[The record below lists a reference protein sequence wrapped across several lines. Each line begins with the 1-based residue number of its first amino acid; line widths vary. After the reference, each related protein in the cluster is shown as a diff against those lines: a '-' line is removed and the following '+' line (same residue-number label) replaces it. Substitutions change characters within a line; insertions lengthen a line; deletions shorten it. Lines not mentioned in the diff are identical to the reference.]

1 MTTLSNR
8 AVAVTAFDHMN
19 LLDLSG
25 PLQALATA
33 NRLLESG
40 ARYDVRVVSAS
51 GGTITTG
58 CGLQVMTDSFESLR
72 GRRLDTLIVPGGC
85 AGRRFE
91 SPPALARWVAETSS
105 RVRRVCSVCT
115 GAFVLAEAG
124 LLAGRRAAT
133 HWDWA
138 DQLGQRYPAVEV
150 DADRIFVRDGAIWT
164 SAGVSAGI
172 DLTLALIEED
182 HGHRIAIETARQ
194 LVVFVKRAGGQSQF
208 SVPLKAQA
216 SRESR
221 FADLHA
227 WMAAHLAGDLRVEAL
242 AEKAGMSPR
251 TFARMYTAQ
260 TGRTPARTVDA
271 MRLEAACR
279 ALEETTLPLKAVATT
294 AGYADEQALR
304 RAFRRQLG
312 VGPNDYR
319 DRFSRHAPPQDGAD
333 GRPVRS
339 GRRHTT
345 ARDAS
350 PACGRGTSDA
360 ANAAR
365 EGEGS

>member
-1 MTTLSNR
+1 MSADPESAMATPSNR
-8 AVAVTAFDHMN
+8 AVAVTAYDHMN

-33 NRLLESG
+33 NRLLD
-40 ARYDVRVVSAS
+40 AAQRYDVHIVSAN
-51 GGTITTG
+51 GGAITTG
-58 CGLQVMTDSFESLR
+58 CGLQVVTDPFDSLR
-72 GRRLDTLIVPGGC
+72 GHRLDTLIVPGGC
-85 AGRRFE
+85 AGKRFE
-91 SPPALARWVAETSS
+91 APPALARWVAQTASGA
-105 RVRRVCSVCT
+105 RRVCSVCT

-138 DQLGQRYPAVEV
+138 QQLGQRFPSVEV
-150 DADRIFVRDGAIWT
+150 DADRIFVKDGAIWT

-182 HGHRIAIETARQ
+182 HGHRVAIETARQ

-216 SRESR
+216 SRDSR

-227 WMAAHLAGDLRVEAL
+227 WMAANLRGDLCVATL
-242 AEKAGMSPR
+242 AERAGMSPR
-251 TFARMYTAQ
+251 TFARTYAAQ
-260 TGRTPARTVDA
+260 TGRTPAKTVDA

-279 ALEETTLPLKAVATT
+279 TLEESPLPLKAVAAM

-312 VGPNDYR
+312 VGPIDYR
-319 DRFSRHAPPQDGAD
+319 ERFSRHALQAE
-333 GRPVRS
+333 RVPV
-339 GRRHTT
+339 
-345 ARDAS
+345 
-350 PACGRGTSDA
+350 
-360 ANAAR
+360 
-365 EGEGS
+365 EQEE

>member
-1 MTTLSNR
+1 
-8 AVAVTAFDHMN
+8 VTAYDQMN

-25 PLQALATA
+25 PLQAFGTA
-33 NRLLESG
+33 NRLLE
-40 ARYDVRVVSAS
+40 AAQRYDVHVLSAQ
-51 GGTITTG
+51 GGVITTS
-58 CGLQVMTDSFESLR
+58 CGLQIMTDPFESLR
-72 GRRLDTLIVPGGC
+72 GRRIDTLVVPGGC
-85 AGRRFE
+85 AGKRFE
-91 SPPALARWVAETSS
+91 APAALARWVADTASG
-105 RVRRVCSVCT
+105 VRRVCSVCT

-124 LLAGRRAAT
+124 LLAGRQAAT

-138 DQLGQRYPAVEV
+138 EQLGQRFPGVHV
-150 DADRIFVRDGAIWT
+150 DADRIFIKDGAVWT

-216 SRESR
+216 SHDSR

-227 WMAAHLAGDLRVEAL
+227 WMAANLRGDLCVDVL
-242 AEKAGMSPR
+242 AERAGMSPR
-251 TFARMYTAQ
+251 TFARTYASQ
-260 TGRTPARTVDA
+260 TGRTPAKTVDA

-279 ALEETTLPLKAVATT
+279 ALEESTLPLKAVAAL
-294 AGYADEQALR
+294 AGFTDEQALR

-319 DRFSRHAPPQDGAD
+319 DRFSRHAPQ
-333 GRPVRS
+333 
-339 GRRHTT
+339 
-345 ARDAS
+345 
-350 PACGRGTSDA
+350 
-360 ANAAR
+360 
-365 EGEGS
+365 GELRQ